1 MTLEEMFSDCPR
13 TVHWAVE
20 YTRASPLLVCD
31 STKLDLVFNYPAQ
44 IKYLALRYPGKA
56 ASMFVD
62 SVDEKRGRKNL
73 FSKHAKAMSEMLD
86 QGKSLIEIAESF
98 STINYTLRYYYCRKI
113 IDEYR
118 TDNHLPPRIQR
129 QRNTPQ
135 KEFVRHE
142 SVKSRMPEIEFMM
155 GKIDPNTG
163 KLYMPHRIAVL
174 LCMNH
179 GTVASCV
186 RQIKANKKENQNGIS
201 K

>member
-1 MTLEEMFSDCPR
+1 MNLEEMFSDCPK

-44 IKYLALRYPGKA
+44 IKYLSMRYPGKA
-56 ASMFVD
+56 TRKFID

-73 FSKHAKAMSEMLD
+73 FSKHAKEMSEMID
-86 QGKSLIEIAESF
+86 KGKTLIEIAESF
-98 STINYTLRYYYCRKI
+98 STTLHPLRYYYCRKI

-129 QRNTPQ
+129 SRNGPQ
-135 KEFVRHE
+135 KAFVRHE

>member
-1 MTLEEMFSDCPR
+1 M
-13 TVHWAVE
+13 
-20 YTRASPLLVCD
+20 
-31 STKLDLVFNYPAQ
+31 
-44 IKYLALRYPGKA
+44 RYPGKA
-56 ASMFVD
+56 TRKFID

-73 FSKHAKAMSEMLD
+73 FSKHAKEMSEMTD
-86 QGKSLIEIAESF
+86 KGKTLIEIAESF
-98 STINYTLRYYYCRKI
+98 STAGFPLRYYYCRKI

-118 TDNHLPPRIQR
+118 ADNHLPPRIQR
-129 QRNTPQ
+129 SRNGPQ
-135 KEFVRHE
+135 KEFVRHD

-155 GKIDPNTG
+155 DKIDPNTG

>member
-1 MTLEEMFSDCPR
+1 MFSDCPK

-44 IKYLALRYPGKA
+44 IKYLSLRYPGKA
-56 ASMFVD
+56 ASMFID

-86 QGKSLIEIAESF
+86 QG
-98 STINYTLRYYYCRKI
+98 R
-113 IDEYR
+113 YR

-129 QRNTPQ
+129 PRNGPQ

-163 KLYMPHRIAVL
+163 KLYMPHRISVL

-179 GTVASCV
+179 GTVASCI